1 MMNFNEF
8 KSTVEAQIKDF
19 LPSDYA
25 DATVEV
31 NEVVK
36 NNDTKLHGI
45 VIRKLNNPVAPC
57 IYLESFYEKYEDGYS
72 LNDVLYDIANMRVQN
87 ERQDINADDFC
98 SWDKVKDKVVVKLI
112 NKNMSGDY
120 LKDKPHKT
128 FEDLATV
135 YMIEAFSSDNGSGH
149 VAVSDKIF
157 AEYNITLDELHDA
170 AMNNLIKQFDF
181 KGMRELLISMGLPE
195 QMIPVDDAE
204 MYVLT
209 TQNKMFGASLIL
221 SDTIMKTIRE
231 KIGRDFVIIPSSIH
245 EVIILPIPEESMNM
259 SDITEMINS
268 VNSSSLESVDVL
280 SDHPYLYTKNN
291 GIESIR

>member
-25 DATVEV
+25 DATVKV
-31 NEVVK
+31 SEVVK

-45 VIRKLNNPVAPC
+45 VVRKPNNPVAPC
-57 IYLESFYEKYEDGYS
+57 IHLESFYEKYEDGYN
-72 LNDVLYDIANMRVQN
+72 LNVILYDIADIIVQN

-120 LKDKPHKT
+120 LKDKPSKT

-135 YMIEAFSSDNGSGH
+135 YMIEAFSSDNGGGH

-157 AEYNITLDELHDA
+157 AEYNITLDELHDT

-181 KGMRELLISMGLPE
+181 KGMRELLISMGYPE
-195 QMIPVDDAE
+195 QMIFVDNAE

-268 VNSSSLESVDVL
+268 VNGSELESTDVL

>member
-8 KSTVEAQIKDF
+8 QSTVVAQIKDF

-45 VIRKLNNPVAPC
+45 VIRKTNNPVAPC
-57 IYLESFYEKYEDGYS
+57 IYLESFYERYEDGDNI
-72 LNDVLYDIANMRVQN
+72 NDILYDIANIRIQN

-98 SWDKVKDKVVVKLI
+98 NWNKVKDKVVAKLI

-120 LKDKPHKT
+120 LKDKPHKI
-128 FEDLATV
+128 FGDLATV

-149 VAVSDKIF
+149 VSVSDKIF
-157 AEYNITLDELHDA
+157 DGYNITLDELHDA

-181 KGMRELLISMGLPE
+181 RGMRELLISMGMPE
-195 QMIPVDDAE
+195 QMIPTDEPE

-209 TQNKMFGASLIL
+209 TQSKMFGASLIL
-221 SDTIMKTIRE
+221 SDSIMKTIRE

-245 EVIILPIPEESMNM
+245 EVIILPIPEDSMDM
-259 SDITEMINS
+259 GDLTEMINS
-268 VNSSSLESVDVL
+268 VNSSSLESTDVL
-280 SDHPYLYTKNN
+280 SNHPYLYTKNN
-291 GIESIR
+291 GIESVR